1 MNSEI
6 KALKK
11 ALENRKA
18 ELQQLIDQMK
28 SDQLN
33 KSSVYRSLENE
44 LSTIREKLG
53 SSASETK
60 K

>member
-1 MNSEI
+1 MDSEV

-11 ALENRKA
+11 ALENRQA
-18 ELQQLIDQMK
+18 ELKQLINQMK

-33 KSSVYRSLENE
+33 KSSLYRNLENE
-44 LSTIREKLG
+44 LSSIRETLEKNAP
-53 SSASETK
+53 SK

>member
-1 MNSEI
+1 MNPDS

-11 ALENRKA
+11 ALQNRKA
-18 ELQQLIDQMK
+18 ELQNLISQMK

-33 KSSVYRSLENE
+33 KSSVYRNLENE
-44 LSTIREKLG
+44 LSTIRETLENNDSG
-53 SSASETK
+53 SK